1 MLSLK
6 SGAMQMYVL
15 VALLIVSLLI
25 ALTVLFFLDRAML
38 KRTISE
44 REATSLNRTLNANT
58 NNNRQTNVFEITRT
72 GESGQSNIIDLE
84 ILGKGGID
92 EATARDALRNAP
104 AESIQNAIR
113 EKTGKSVDIGKIE
126 RARTKALSSE
136 GQQKINEALQRRDE
150 VDLSKIRS
158 KLQQ

>member
-1 MLSLK
+1 
-6 SGAMQMYVL
+6 MQLYVL
-15 VALLIVSLLI
+15 VAILIVSLLI

-38 KRTISE
+38 NRTISE
-44 REATSLNRTLNANT
+44 REATSLNRALNT
-58 NNNRQTNVFEITRT
+58 NNNRQTNVFEITRS

-84 ILGKGGID
+84 TLEKGGID